1 MKVESFGVS
10 KSSLFMMQDNKVD
23 GLYFLQGST
32 VTCSVDVSSYTTWL
46 WHMWL
51 GHSKK
56 VELQVEDSQ
65 RMQDVTQD
73 QPIIDS
79 HGFDFDDDDS

>member
-1 MKVESFGVS
+1 
-10 KSSLFMMQDNKVD
+10 
-23 GLYFLQGST
+23 
-32 VTCSVDVSSYTTWL
+32 
-46 WHMWL
+46 MWL